1 MIADPRLQGV
11 SLTGSERAGS
21 AVGEIAGRHLKKV
34 VLELGGSDPFL
45 LLDSADVSA
54 SATTA
59 YRARM
64 ANLGQACNSPKR
76 MIVVGDLYDGF
87 VSEIVDRA
95 RASAAS
101 GSLPPLSSR
110 AAAEQVHAQVVAA
123 RESGATLHTGGELSE
138 SGAFLTPAVLT
149 GVTREMAVF
158 HEEIFGP
165 VVVVHGVPDVE
176 AAVELANDS
185 AYGLGAAVFSQ
196 DEELA
201 RSVAERLECG
211 MVFVNSTEDSE
222 ADLPFGGV
230 KRSGFG
236 RELGTFGFD
245 EFANHR
251 LIRMP

>member
-1 MIADPRLQGV
+1 M
-11 SLTGSERAGS
+11 
-21 AVGEIAGRHLKKV
+21 
-34 VLELGGSDPFL
+34 
-45 LLDSADVSA
+45 
-54 SATTA
+54 
-59 YRARM
+59 
-64 ANLGQACNSPKR
+64 
-76 MIVVGDLYDGF
+76 
-87 VSEIVDRA
+87 
-95 RASAAS
+95 
-101 GSLPPLSSR
+101 
-110 AAAEQVHAQVVAA
+110 VAA
-123 RESGATLHTGGELSE
+123 REAGATLHTGGELSE

-211 MVFVNSTEDSE
+211 MVFVNGTEDSE